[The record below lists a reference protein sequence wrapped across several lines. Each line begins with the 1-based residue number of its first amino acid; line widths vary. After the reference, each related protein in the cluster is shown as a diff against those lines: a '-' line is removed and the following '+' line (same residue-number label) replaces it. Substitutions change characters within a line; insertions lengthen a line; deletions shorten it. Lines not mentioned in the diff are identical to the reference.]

1 MPMCLELHLLL
12 KWNDAKCLIT
22 TFRRDFRL
30 SFVSVTFPTPSTASS
45 LIPSL
50 TTPPFCPSKMLIQS
64 IHTSCVYITIEP
76 FPKTSFDTVSES
88 RQIIFYMT
96 KL

>member
-1 MPMCLELHLLL
+1 MCLELHLLL

-45 LIPSL
+45 LI
-50 TTPPFCPSKMLIQS
+50 IQS

-76 FPKTSFDTVSES
+76 FPKTSFDTVN
-88 RQIIFYMT
+88 
-96 KL
+96 K